1 MIGEIIKKIN
11 ESYDDFLL
19 ECLKPYGVTRYN
31 VRDYAGRIEIFE
43 LKNDPRI
50 QKFYLD
56 CNYIFSI
63 EKIWEY
69 KGNTSDD
76 TTWFGFKET
85 YRKFVKEDSD
95 E

>member
-11 ESYDDFLL
+11 ESYGDFLL
-19 ECLKPYGVTRYN
+19 ECLKPYGVTRDN
-31 VRDYAGRIEIFE
+31 IRDYAGRIEIFE

-50 QKFYLD
+50 QEFYLD
-56 CNYIFSI
+56 YNYIFSI

-69 KGNTSDD
+69 KDNTSDD
-76 TTWFGFKET
+76 TTWFGFNET

>member
-11 ESYDDFLL
+11 ESYGDFLL
-19 ECLKPYGVTRYN
+19 ECLKPYGVTRDN
-31 VRDYAGRIEIFE
+31 VRDYAERIEIFE

-50 QKFYLD
+50 QEFYLD
-56 CNYIFSI
+56 CNYIVSI

-69 KGNTSDD
+69 KGDTSDD